1 MGTNIFWIDMISG
14 GAEEDMDEIEAT
26 NKEPIPDEITKQ
38 TESNDAMKE
47 PTMTQKEVAELVEIQ
62 DDHIIG
68 AKEDTGELN
77 KTSIELD
84 RDKSTNS
91 IVPNPEVTEHAMPEK
106 DVAGQDKEAC
116 VPIIVVETCQDENS
130 SDTKNN
136 SNEYS
141 TDYSS
146 IQCESSL
153 EINEENHKH
162 NNSPKQMQELTL
174 PHHSAGTLPLYTAR
188 YSPLLQRRNNNEC
201 VEEKSQEL
209 KTIEKILGINNHP
222 KIEQSDSFDDSLHL
236 SSIEEKPSIDESS
249 QSVEVTQ
256 KYNRGCKTE
265 NKSSNNKDCTA
276 RKSNFGSFSDSCCK
290 IL

>member
-1 MGTNIFWIDMISG
+1 MISG
-14 GAEEDMDEIEAT
+14 GAEEDMDEIENT
-26 NKEPIPDEITKQ
+26 SKELYPDEIIKQ
-38 TESNDAMKE
+38 NESNNAMKE
-47 PTMTQKEVAELVEIQ
+47 PNITEKEVAGLVEMQ
-62 DDHIIG
+62 DVLISDD
-68 AKEDTGELN
+68 KEDARELN

-84 RDKSTNS
+84 PDENTN
-91 IVPNPEVTEHAMPEK
+91 IIEPNPKFTELDMREK
-106 DVAGQDKEAC
+106 DVTGQDEEAC

-130 SDTKNN
+130 SDTKND
-136 SNEYS
+136 SNEYA

-153 EINEENHKH
+153 ETNEENHKH

-174 PHHSAGTLPLYTAR
+174 PHHSPGTLPLYTAR

-209 KTIEKILGINNHP
+209 KIIEKILEINKHP
-222 KIEQSDSFDDSLHL
+222 LEQSESFDDSLHL

-249 QSVEVTQ
+249 QSAEASR
-256 KYNRGCKTE
+256 KYNRGREIE
-265 NKSSNNKDCTA
+265 NKSSNTKDCTA
-276 RKSNFGSFSDSCCK
+276 RKSNFGSLSDSCCT

>member
-1 MGTNIFWIDMISG
+1 MISG
-14 GAEEDMDEIEAT
+14 GAEEDMDEIENT
-26 NKEPIPDEITKQ
+26 SKELYPDEIIKQ
-38 TESNDAMKE
+38 NESNNAMKE
-47 PTMTQKEVAELVEIQ
+47 SNITEKEVAGLVEMQ
-62 DDHIIG
+62 DVLISDD
-68 AKEDTGELN
+68 KEDARELN

-84 RDKSTNS
+84 PDENTN
-91 IVPNPEVTEHAMPEK
+91 IIEPNPKFTELDMREK
-106 DVAGQDKEAC
+106 DVTGQDEEAC

-130 SDTKNN
+130 SDTKNDC
-136 SNEYS
+136 NEYA
-141 TDYSS
+141 TDS
-146 IQCESSL
+146 IQCESSP
-153 EINEENHKH
+153 ETNEETQKH
-162 NNSPKQMQELTL
+162 NNSLKQMQELTL
-174 PHHSAGTLPLYTAR
+174 PHHSAGTLPFYTAR

-201 VEEKSQEL
+201 AEEKSQEL
-209 KTIEKILGINNHP
+209 KIIEKILEINKYP

-265 NKSSNNKDCTA
+265 NKSSNYKDCTA

>member
-1 MGTNIFWIDMISG
+1 MISG
-14 GAEEDMDEIEAT
+14 GAEEDMDELDT
-26 NKEPIPDEITKQ
+26 TSKELIPDEITKQ

-47 PTMTQKEVAELVEIQ
+47 PTMTEKEVAELVEIQ

-68 AKEDTGELN
+68 AKEDTGEPN

-84 RDKSTNS
+84 RDESTNS
-91 IVPNPEVTEHAMPEK
+91 IVPNPELTEHSMPEK
-106 DVAGQDKEAC
+106 NVAGLDKEAC

-130 SDTKNN
+130 SDTNN
-136 SNEYS
+136 DSNEYA

-146 IQCESSL
+146 IQCESSP

-174 PHHSAGTLPLYTAR
+174 PHHSAGTLPFYTAR

-222 KIEQSDSFDDSLHL
+222 KPEQSDSFDDSLHL

-249 QSVEVTQ
+249 QSVEVSQ
-256 KYNRGCKTE
+256 KYNRGSKIE

-276 RKSNFGSFSDSCCK
+276 RKSNFGSFSDSCCS

>member
-1 MGTNIFWIDMISG
+1 MISG

-26 NKEPIPDEITKQ
+26 SKEPIPDEITKQ

-47 PTMTQKEVAELVEIQ
+47 PTMTEKEVAELVEIQ

-84 RDKSTNS
+84 RDESTNS
-91 IVPNPEVTEHAMPEK
+91 IVPNPELTEHAMPEK

-116 VPIIVVETCQDENS
+116 VPIIVVETCHDENS
-130 SDTKNN
+130 SDTKNDC
-136 SNEYS
+136 NEYA
-141 TDYSS
+141 TDHSS
-146 IQCESSL
+146 IQSESSP
-153 EINEENHKH
+153 ETNEEKHK
-162 NNSPKQMQELTL
+162 NSNSPKQMQELTL
-174 PHHSAGTLPLYTAR
+174 PHHSAGTLPFYTAR

-249 QSVEVTQ
+249 QSAEISH
-256 KYNRGCKTE
+256 KYNRGSKIE
-265 NKSSNNKDCTA
+265 NKSSNTKDCTA
-276 RKSNFGSFSDSCCK
+276 RKSNFGSFSDSCCR